1 MRIDRRQIRV
11 REPLHNLI
19 SEISTMTGL
28 SPAIVANRMIRFALR
43 HSNYKDLLK
52 SNQPAPQPTTP
63 AVADSNTNVQYVINI
78 NGQRVL

>member
-1 MRIDRRQIRV
+1 MNDTLVFTKCNSPNPNCHIRV
-11 REPLHNLI
+11 DKEL
-19 SEISTMTGL
+19 
-28 SPAIVANRMIRFALR
+28 
-43 HSNYKDLLK
+43 YKDLLK